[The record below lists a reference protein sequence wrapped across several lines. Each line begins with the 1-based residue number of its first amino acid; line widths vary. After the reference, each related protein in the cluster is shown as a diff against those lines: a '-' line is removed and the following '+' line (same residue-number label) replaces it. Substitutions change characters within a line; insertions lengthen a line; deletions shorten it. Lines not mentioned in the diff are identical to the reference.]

1 MRRNFVVGT
10 PFTDHITGDR
20 FAHRD
25 LQGIKNFS
33 RVDGRAVG
41 HPPTQ
46 GLTLSATSEPDSPE
60 HNKQHDLHDA
70 ILHEIPSLRRYAR
83 FLARDPD
90 AADDLVQEALTR
102 AVGAASSFRL
112 GTNIRAWLFTIL
124 KNVVRNNVRRGR
136 HNPVQS
142 VESIDSAIRS
152 DPADQPDAHLELSSL
167 AEAIDTLPPSFK
179 QVLLLCGVEGFLY
192 EEAAM
197 ILDVPVGTVRSR
209 LFRARNLLLK
219 RIEAR
224 GQTTAG
230 AARLNVRRPT
240 RDQRVQRPRQARPPA
255 AKAGERG

>member
-1 MRRNFVVGT
+1 
-10 PFTDHITGDR
+10 
-20 FAHRD
+20 
-25 LQGIKNFS
+25 
-33 RVDGRAVG
+33 
-41 HPPTQ
+41 
-46 GLTLSATSEPDSPE
+46 LTLSATSDSNSP
-60 HNKQHDLHDA
+60 HSSQHHDLHEA

-90 AADDLVQEALTR
+90 TADDLVQEALTR

-224 GQTTAG
+224 GQTTA
-230 AARLNVRRPT
+230 AVARPHVRRPARQQRLQRT
-240 RDQRVQRPRQARPPA
+240 RPLRRPAG
-255 AKAGERG
+255 KTGEREG

>member
-1 MRRNFVVGT
+1 M
-10 PFTDHITGDR
+10 
-20 FAHRD
+20 
-25 LQGIKNFS
+25 
-33 RVDGRAVG
+33 
-41 HPPTQ
+41 
-46 GLTLSATSEPDSPE
+46 TLSATTDQNASR
-60 HNKQHDLHDA
+60 HDLHDA

-90 AADDLVQEALTR
+90 TADDLVQEALTR
-102 AVGAASSFRL
+102 AVGAADSFRL

-142 VESIDSAIRS
+142 VESIDAAIRS
-152 DPADQPDAHLELSSL
+152 DPADQPDAHLEVSTL
-167 AEAIDTLPPSFK
+167 AAAIDTLPPSFK

-219 RIEAR
+219 RIEAHGQSPGTTRPHGRR
-224 GQTTAG
+224 G
-230 AARLNVRRPT
+230 
-240 RDQRVQRPRQARPPA
+240 ARPQPRPLSPRPA
-255 AKAGERG
+255 RRVPEKAGEQR